1 MPTFGDADGDGDLDL
16 VIGIVGGFCS
26 TTVSIAANLYYLENT
41 GTPTEPDFVE
51 RTSRLID
58 AVDVGR
64 ASYPAFEDLDGD
76 GDLDL
81 LVGSGF
87 DPNPDGPQRGTLF
100 RFENVGTTTAPQFR
114 LAEDDYLALDVDF
127 ANHYAPAFGDLDG
140 DGRRDLL
147 VGTFG
152 GRLAF
157 LLNTGTSY
165 SLTVEALQ
173 DLDVGS
179 VATPTLGDIDG
190 DGDLDLLV
198 GEFSGTLN
206 YFRNDGSVQLPNF
219 VAVDAAVLG
228 LDAGF
233 DVGRFSAPHLTDLDG
248 DGDLDLLVGTE
259 TEDILFFRNVGTA
272 TAPQFEQQPLEA
284 GTLRYNSAPATA
296 DLDGDGDLDILAGD
310 LAGGLL
316 YLDNRQITTSS
327 AAPLPTPDGAR
338 VESYPNPFGE
348 ATTLR
353 VSGGT
358 EPMTLTLFD
367 AVGRTLRAWRLRPQA
382 AAHTVAWDGTTAAGV
397 PAPSGVYLA
406 RLTAGD
412 RVLDTQKVTR
422 LR

>member
-1 MPTFGDADGDGDLDL
+1 M
-16 VIGIVGGFCS
+16 
-26 TTVSIAANLYYLENT
+26 
-41 GTPTEPDFVE
+41 
-51 RTSRLID
+51 
-58 AVDVGR
+58 
-64 ASYPAFEDLDGD
+64 
-76 GDLDL
+76 
-81 LVGSGF
+81 
-87 DPNPDGPQRGTLF
+87 
-100 RFENVGTTTAPQFR
+100 
-114 LAEDDYLALDVDF
+114 
-127 ANHYAPAFGDLDG
+127 
-140 DGRRDLL
+140 
-147 VGTFG
+147 
-152 GRLAF
+152 
-157 LLNTGTSY
+157 
-165 SLTVEALQ
+165 
-173 DLDVGS
+173 
-179 VATPTLGDIDG
+179 
-190 DGDLDLLV
+190 
-198 GEFSGTLN
+198 
-206 YFRNDGSVQLPNF
+206 
-219 VAVDAAVLG
+219 LG

-233 DVGRFSAPHLTDLDG
+233 DVGRFSAPHLADLDG

-316 YLDNRQITTSS
+316 YLDNREVTTSS
-327 AAPLPTPDGAR
+327 AAPLPTPGGAR

-367 AVGRTLRAWRLRPQA
+367 AVGRTLRAWRLRSQA
-382 AAHTVAWDGTTAAGV
+382 AVHTVAWDGTTAAGV

-412 RVLDTQKVTR
+412 RVLATQKVTR